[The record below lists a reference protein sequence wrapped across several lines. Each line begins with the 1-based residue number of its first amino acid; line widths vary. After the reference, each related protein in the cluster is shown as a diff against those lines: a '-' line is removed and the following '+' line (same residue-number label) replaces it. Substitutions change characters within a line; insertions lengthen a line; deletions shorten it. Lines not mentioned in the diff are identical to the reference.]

1 MTMKKS
7 AVVLCA
13 IVAFMLWQHDP
24 AHAQYPEDALRF
36 SSPGFGVGSR
46 ALGMGNAYTGVA
58 SDFSAIYWNPAGL
71 AQLQLSEFAFGMSHL
86 NNKDDS
92 RFFGGSEAYT
102 NNTTN
107 LNTLGILYKV
117 PTYRGSLVVGI
128 GFHRQNSFA
137 SGLSFSGFNP
147 NSSIV
152 QTYARNGASY
162 PSDLTDNIAYQLYL
176 ADIDTLTGRFISPIT
191 DRVTQTAKVVE
202 GGGLNNWSIA
212 GAFDIAKNL
221 SLGVT
226 LTYVSGIYRYDRAY
240 EEEDRA
246 GIHNAYPFDFQ
257 RLTLD
262 EYIESDISGVN
273 AKFGL
278 LYRIPDRFRLGVAA
292 KTPTAFSVKET
303 FGTTSR
309 SYFDNGDMRPEDSPF
324 ETSGSGQYDIRS
336 PWVFSVG
343 ASVIIRDLM
352 IAADLDFTDWTQLEF
367 VRANQDLL
375 AQNKEIKKI
384 FRPAAN
390 LRGGLEYDLS
400 DAGVRLRAGFI
411 YNTSPYLG
419 DPSSFDQKYVTGG
432 LGIALGDLTMLDLAY
447 ARGWWETF
455 RNNYNSTSRTDEK
468 ITNNL
473 FVMTLSYR
481 F

>member
-1 MTMKKS
+1 MKRS
-7 AVVLCA
+7 AVVLSV
-13 IVAFMLWQHDP
+13 IVVIMSFQHTP
-24 AHAQYPEDALRF
+24 VRAQFPEDALRF

-71 AQLQLSEFAFGMSHL
+71 AQLQLSEFTFGMSHL

-92 RFFGGSEAYT
+92 RFFGGSEAY
-102 NNTTN
+102 NNNATN

-117 PTYRGSLVVGI
+117 PTRRGNLVVGF

-147 NSSIV
+147 NSSII

-162 PSDLTDNIAYQLYL
+162 PSDLADNIAYQLYL
-176 ADIDTLTGRFISPIT
+176 ADLDSLTGHFVSPIT
-191 DRVTQTAKVVE
+191 DRLTQTAKVVE

-212 GAFDIAKNL
+212 GAFDMAKDL

-226 LTYVSGIYRYDRAY
+226 VSYVSGTYRYDRTY

-246 GIHNAYPFDFQ
+246 GLYKTFPFDFQ

-262 EYIESDISGVN
+262 EFIESDISGVN

-278 LYRIPDRFRLGVAA
+278 LYRIPDRFRLGFAV

-309 SYFDNGDMRPEDSPF
+309 SYFDNGDVRPADSPL
-324 ETSGSGQYDIRS
+324 ETSGSGKYDIRS
-336 PWVFSVG
+336 PWVFSAG
-343 ASVIIRDLM
+343 SSVMIRDLM
-352 IAADLDFTDWTQLEF
+352 ISADVDYTDWTQLEF
-367 VRANQDLL
+367 VHANQDLL
-375 AQNKEIKKI
+375 AQNKDMKKI
-384 FRPAAN
+384 FRPTAN

-400 DAGVRLRAGFI
+400 NAGVRLRTGFI
-411 YNTSPYLG
+411 YTTSPYQG

-432 LGIALGDLTMLDLAY
+432 LGIVLGGSTMLDLAY

-468 ITNNL
+468 ITNNV
-473 FVMTLSYR
+473 FVMTFSYR